1 MTPPSSAT
9 ATASNRVTDPVASR
23 IIASFTDLVLVLDMD
38 GTIVDV
44 SPGKGLEANPGW
56 QKLVGRRWVDV
67 LMSDSRGKVEPL
79 LREAAAGNTSRSR
92 EMNMKVEGL
101 GELPFRFTAAL
112 LDEHRVLA
120 FGIDMRAVAD
130 LQQRMVAAQQAMEVE
145 YERVRQSEAQYR
157 VLFHVCTEG
166 VLIAH
171 GARFVVSEANPAA
184 ASILG
189 TAADAIVGKPLQEL
203 FDAESHEALSAM
215 LASVKGG
222 NAKLVEV
229 RLRPHDQPGA
239 DVTASATMFRQS
251 GSVVLLF
258 RFRPAGAAATTSA
271 RDARVL
277 EVLELMPDAFVVTD
291 EQLAILGANA
301 SFCELVQQATER
313 QVVGQSLERWLGRP
327 GVDLNII
334 VSTLREHG
342 VLRSF
347 STVVR
352 GDFGSEQGATL
363 SAVSALDGKVPC
375 FGFVIRPMTS
385 RALGHSGRTFGTRS
399 AEQLQELVGRVSLKE
414 IVQETAD
421 LIERLCIEVAL
432 DISSNNRAAAAQLLG
447 LSRQS
452 LYTKLRRHGLEEFQ
466 PS

>member
-1 MTPPSSAT
+1 
-9 ATASNRVTDPVASR
+9 
-23 IIASFTDLVLVLDMD
+23 
-38 GTIVDV
+38 
-44 SPGKGLEANPGW
+44 
-56 QKLVGRRWVDV
+56 
-67 LMSDSRGKVEPL
+67 
-79 LREAAAGNTSRSR
+79 
-92 EMNMKVEGL
+92 
-101 GELPFRFTAAL
+101 
-112 LDEHRVLA
+112 
-120 FGIDMRAVAD
+120 
-130 LQQRMVAAQQAMEVE
+130 
-145 YERVRQSEAQYR
+145 
-157 VLFHVCTEG
+157 
-166 VLIAH
+166 
-171 GARFVVSEANPAA
+171 
-184 ASILG
+184 
-189 TAADAIVGKPLQEL
+189 
-203 FDAESHEALSAM
+203 
-215 LASVKGG
+215 
-222 NAKLVEV
+222 
-229 RLRPHDQPGA
+229 
-239 DVTASATMFRQS
+239 MFRQEKTAH
-251 GSVVLLF
+251 LLV
-258 RFRPAGAAATTSA
+258 RASPVEAGARPADVSGRGALLRLIESA
-271 RDARVL
+271 
-277 EVLELMPDAFVVTD
+277 PDAFVVTD
-291 EQLAILGANA
+291 IEGLILTANQAFIDLAQLA
-301 SFCELVQQATER
+301 TESQVR
-313 QVVGQSLERWLGRP
+313 QQSLERWLGRP